1 MAWTCL
7 SCVYAHI
14 GHVTKSIMVPI
25 QWLPPRGCHPGVV
38 LAGGIILWSAMVMM
52 SCDLWHHCALHAL
65 TPSRVSELLV
75 S

>member
-1 MAWTCL
+1 M
-7 SCVYAHI
+7 CVCTHRPCDQKYHGTHPVVA
-14 GHVTKSIMVPI
+14 I
-25 QWLPPRGCHPGVV
+25 QGLPSRGGA
-38 LAGGIILWSAMVMM
+38 AGGIILWLAMVMM